1 MAPPAAHATTT
12 GVFLFL
18 ALFICAALLLTL
30 SINTRYLITV
40 ENALRVTATPVVY
53 VSQLPRTFS
62 SNISGHLTSIDEL
75 QVENTQ
81 LRQQLSQLNATKTE
95 LAQATHTIQQLKT
108 ALAYQT
114 ELSHTHLLAEVIYVN
129 PNRQRQEVVINLGE
143 SDGLAIGTCIL
154 DNWGVYGKAIEVFPD
169 TSRVLLLNDERHAV
183 PVLVKRTQQ
192 YFIASGNGPGQP
204 LTLDNVNLSADIE
217 IGDELITSGL
227 GGLFPSGL
235 VVGVVQSVNDL
246 VAESAKQVEV
256 TPSAQLETKSYL
268 RAILR
273 DAAS

>member
-1 MAPPAAHATTT
+1 MAPPGSHTTTT

-18 ALFICAALLLTL
+18 ALFICAVLLLSI

-40 ENALRVTATPVVY
+40 ENALRLAATPIVY
-53 VSQLPRTFS
+53 VSQLPRTIS
-62 SNISGHLTSIDEL
+62 SSIGFYLTSIDDL
-75 QVENTQ
+75 QAHNNQ
-81 LRQQLSQLNATKTE
+81 LLQDLSRLNATIAE
-95 LAQATHTIQQLKT
+95 LEHAKLTIQDLESI
-108 ALAYQT
+108 LAYET
-114 ELSHTHLLAEVIYVN
+114 KLSHSHLLAEIIYVN
-129 PNRQRQEVVINLGE
+129 PNRQRQEVVINAGE
-143 SDGLAIGTCIL
+143 NDGIEIGTCIL
-154 DNWGVYGKAIEVFPD
+154 DQWGVYGKAIEVFPD
-169 TSRVLLLNDERHAV
+169 SSRVLLLNDERHAV

-204 LTLDNVNLSADIE
+204 LTLDNVNLSANIQ

-246 VAESAKQVEV
+246 VSESAKQVEV
-256 TPSAQLETKSYL
+256 EPSARLETKSYL

-273 DAAS
+273 DTAS